1 MSDLTKTNRVSLK
14 KENTMKDTTE
24 KTATEAYN
32 EFITENG
39 SDVSKLTPA
48 LQATYSKLLAAK
60 VREDKKNE
68 KPVGKRAAK
77 VSEES
82 VVYKELA
89 EKNGIQV
96 SDKFAG
102 FVEVAKTGPKDKE
115 TNKAE
120 VVQYIIGVK
129 ANVDGRLWNI
139 TANVSPK
146 EISDE
151 VIEATKV
158 AAIRVLGAA
167 FPAPK
172 TEETA

>member
-1 MSDLTKTNRVSLK
+1 MTEQVSKK
-14 KENTMKDTTE
+14 KENKMNDKTT
-24 KTATEAYN
+24 KTATETYN

-60 VREDKKNE
+60 VREDKKKA
-68 KPVGKRAAK
+68 KPVGKREIK
-77 VSEES
+77 ISEES
-82 VVYKELA
+82 VVYKSLA
-89 EKNGIQV
+89 EKNSIPV

-115 TNKAE
+115 TGKADT
-120 VVQYIIGVK
+120 VQYIIGVK
-129 ANVDGRLWNI
+129 AKIDGKLWNI

-146 EISDE
+146 EISDD

-167 FPAPK
+167 NKPTPTFRK
-172 TEETA
+172 K

>member
-1 MSDLTKTNRVSLK
+1 MPDLTMADQVSLK
-14 KENTMKDTTE
+14 KENKMNDTTK

-32 EFITENG
+32 EFISENG
-39 SDVSKLTPA
+39 SDVTKLTPA
-48 LQATYSKLLAAK
+48 LQATFQKLLTAK
-60 VREDKKNE
+60 VREDKKDA
-68 KPVGKRAAK
+68 KPVGKRDAK

-82 VVYKELA
+82 VPYKALA
-89 EKNGIQV
+89 NKFSIAV

-115 TNKAE
+115 TGKTD

-129 ANVDGRLWNI
+129 AKIDGKLWNI

-146 EISDE
+146 DITDEI
-151 VIEATKV
+151 IEATKV
-158 AAIRVLGAA
+158 DAIRVLGAA

>member
-1 MSDLTKTNRVSLK
+1 MMTDQVSLK
-14 KENTMKDTTE
+14 KENKMNDTTK

-48 LQATYSKLLAAK
+48 LQATFQKLFAAK

-82 VVYKELA
+82 VGYKALA

-129 ANVDGRLWNI
+129 AQIDGKLWNI

-146 EISDE
+146 DITDEI
-151 VIEATKV
+151 IEATKV

-167 FPAPK
+167 FPAPETES
-172 TEETA
+172 TEEA

>member
-1 MSDLTKTNRVSLK
+1 MKNQVSKK
-14 KENTMKDTTE
+14 KENKMNDKTT
-24 KTATEAYN
+24 KTATESYN
-32 EFITENG
+32 EFISENG

-60 VREDKKNE
+60 VREDKKAE

-82 VVYKELA
+82 VGYKALA

-129 ANVDGRLWNI
+129 ANVDGKLWNI

-146 EISDE
+146 DITDE

-167 FPAPK
+167 FPEVT